1 MRAVSLSQEPAFST
15 LQSHFVCGVKDISK
29 EQYAGVSRKHEE
41 DGQAIKTTNG
51 AGPHNLQVFM
61 LSPDGTV
68 LHCLPGYWDPRDL
81 VYEMGLAWQ
90 LNQVWTDPSLSRSQ
104 KDQLF
109 RQMHLAHEQQHPA
122 DMVFRSRMQSFDQKY
137 EAKHRLLTSDTIR
150 DPQLIT
156 ASFASAGRLPQ
167 AAFKTTDEIVHERMA
182 LRPFLP
188 FQEFDVASYVDY
200 GRPLYDKHEDQR
212 NLSGQ
217 RVAFDREGDKLIGNT
232 DSMPGK
238 RRARRGGLGRYA
250 MQRGLQYFIRH
261 GVASSFR

>member
-1 MRAVSLSQEPAFST
+1 
-15 LQSHFVCGVKDISK
+15 
-29 EQYAGVSRKHEE
+29 
-41 DGQAIKTTNG
+41 
-51 AGPHNLQVFM
+51 M

-81 VYEMGLAWQ
+81 VFEMRLAWQ

-109 RQMHLAHEQQHPA
+109 RQMHLAHEQQHPV
-122 DMVFRSRMQSFDQKY
+122 DMVYRSKMQGFDQKY
-137 EAKHRLLTSDTIR
+137 EAQHRLLTSDTIR
-150 DPQLIT
+150 DPQLIM
-156 ASFASAGRLPQ
+156 ASSGSAGMLPP

-182 LRPFLP
+182 RRPFVP
-188 FQEFDVASYVDY
+188 FQEFDVARYVDY

-212 NLSGQ
+212 NLNGQ
-217 RVAFDREGDKLIGNT
+217 RVAFDREGNKLIGNT
-232 DSMPGK
+232 DSMPHK
-238 RRARRGGLGRYA
+238 RRAGRGGLGRYA